1 MSSLKNKTILIV
13 SPQAWGNMFISKHHY
28 ALELARRGNTV
39 YFLNPPGEGKP
50 GEGNPGE
57 GKPGSRKVEIHP
69 SGILPGLFF
78 ITHSLWFP
86 YRLKFHALPLF
97 HFLMSYQVKKIQKKI
112 GSPVDI
118 VWSFDL
124 GNLYPFRFFDGI
136 PLKIFH
142 PVDEPLNPTAINS
155 AAGADIIF
163 SVTTEILE
171 KYRGLPGYFINHG
184 VSENFLPDVTGTNDG
199 TAVRIGFSGN
209 LLRSDVDREIF
220 LQIIRENPAIY
231 FECWG
236 SYRDNHSNIG
246 GVSDADTQ
254 KFITNLLEQ
263 PNVIL
268 HGPVPTDRLAKE
280 IRKMDGFLICYD
292 IKKDQSG
299 GTNYHKIMEYI
310 STGKVIISNNVTTY
324 TTRPDLV
331 QMVDSRE
338 HNRDLPALFK
348 NIMSRLDHFNSPE
361 LIQKRI
367 SFAKD
372 NSYGRQIERIEVV
385 LDQHLASK

>member
-1 MSSLKNKTILIV
+1 MSALKNKTILIV

-28 ALELARRGNTV
+28 ALELARQGNAV
-39 YFLNPPGEGKP
+39 YFLNPPGEG
-50 GEGNPGE
+50 NSD
-57 GKPGSRKVEIHP
+57 SRKVEIHP

-97 HFLMSYQVKKIQKKI
+97 HFLMSFQVKRITKKI
-112 GSPVDI
+112 GRPIDI

-124 GNLYPFRFFDGI
+124 GNLYPFRLFTGI

-142 PVDEPLNPTAINS
+142 PVDEPLNPAAINS
-155 AAGADIIF
+155 GAGADIAF

-171 KYRGLPGYFINHG
+171 KYRGLPGYFVNHG
-184 VSENFLPDVTGTNDG
+184 VSENFLSDDAGTNDG
-199 TAVRIGFSGN
+199 TSVRIGFSGN
-209 LLRSDVDREIF
+209 LLRNDLDREIF
-220 LQIIRENPAIY
+220 LRIIRENPDIY

-236 SYRDNHSNIG
+236 SYKDNQSNIG
-246 GVSDADTQ
+246 GASDADTRQ
-254 KFITNLLEQ
+254 FITELLQQ

-280 IRKMDGFLICYD
+280 IRNMDGFLICYD

-324 TTRPDLV
+324 AALPELV
-331 QMVDSRE
+331 RMVDSRE
-338 HNRDLPALFK
+338 HNRDLPVLFR

-361 LIQKRI
+361 SIRKRI

-372 NSYGRQIERIEVV
+372 NSYRRQIERIEGI
-385 LDQHLASK
+385 LDQRLHSK

>member
-1 MSSLKNKTILIV
+1 MPSLKNKTILIV

-39 YFLNPPGEGKP
+39 YFLNPPGEG
-50 GEGNPGE
+50 NP
-57 GKPGSRKVEIHP
+57 KTRKVEIHP

-118 VWSFDL
+118 IWSFDL
-124 GNLYPFRFFDGI
+124 GNLYPFRFFNGI
-136 PLKIFH
+136 PIKIFH
-142 PVDEPLNPTAINS
+142 PVDEPLNPAAINS

-163 SVTTEILE
+163 SVTTEILG
-171 KYRGLPGYFINHG
+171 KYKQFGLPGYFINHG
-184 VSENFLPDVTGTNDG
+184 VSENFLLAIAGTNDG

-209 LLRSDVDREIF
+209 LLRNDVDREIF
-220 LQIIRENPAIY
+220 LQIIRENPDIY

-246 GVSDADTQ
+246 GVSDVNTQ
-254 KFITNLLEQ
+254 KFITDLLQQ
-263 PNVIL
+263 PNLIL
-268 HGPVPTDRLAKE
+268 HGPVSTDRLSNE
-280 IRKMDGFLICYD
+280 IRNMDGFLICYD

-324 TTRPDLV
+324 ATRPDLV
-331 QMVDSRE
+331 RMVDSRE
-338 HNRDLPALFK
+338 DNRDLPVLFK
-348 NIMSRLDHFNSPE
+348 DIVSRLDHFNSPE
-361 LIQKRI
+361 LIRKRM

-372 NSYGRQIERIEVV
+372 NSYQRQIERIEGI
-385 LDQHLASK
+385 LDQNLPSK